1 MQQAKSL
8 FGEHKKKLKKDWVW
22 NRVWTIRTNDI
33 NNEEWIHDKLNLI
46 CTKDGTN
53 NMLVKSK
60 STE

>member
-1 MQQAKSL
+1 M
-8 FGEHKKKLKKDWVW
+8 FGEHKKKLKEDWVW